1 MEDNEIMVTEINEG
15 AVEEATD
22 EGSKAASIGGLAAII
37 VGAAAGV
44 ALLTKFVILMRKP
57 KGIHVQQYSYWVYD
71 MGPSEHGYPINYCPV
86 CGKEMK
92 HDEQGS
98 V

>member
-37 VGAAAGV
+37 AGAAAGV
-44 ALLTKFVILMRKP
+44 ALLTKFVIIPLVK
-57 KGIHVQQYSYWVYD
+57 KVKEKIAQQQTTEATDENGEKVEVEIQEK
-71 MGPSEHGYPINYCPV
+71 SE
-86 CGKEMK
+86 K
-92 HDEQGS
+92 
-98 V
+98 

>member
-1 MEDNEIMVTEINEG
+1 MTCEFCRF
-15 AVEEATD
+15 
-22 EGSKAASIGGLAAII
+22 LARDDQKDANYTL
-37 VGAAAGV
+37 A
-44 ALLTKFVILMRKP
+44 LMRKP